1 MSMRGCGYDLIHKD
15 DVATLSVVA
24 DKLDAMS
31 KDMAKCGVMNVS
43 LSLKAQAMT
52 IKSIVEGMRV

>member
-1 MSMRGCGYDLIHKD
+1 MKECKVILND

-52 IKSIVEGMRV
+52 IKSIVEGLRV